1 MAKDM
6 SRESKD
12 APSGNPI
19 TGKNSTAMYENHG
32 GDSCCGEVGNTEP
45 NPYGPYL
52 PSGK

>member
-1 MAKDM
+1 M
-6 SRESKD
+6 RESKD

-32 GDSCCGEVGNTEP
+32 GSPDGCCEVGNTES